1 MDNIVNFKDNL
12 PAIWEDFLDGYID
25 KNLLNNTLKKLATM
39 RKTDLIFPP
48 EGMIFSAFNLIN
60 PQNVKVIIVGQD
72 PYHDDNQACGLAFGV
87 LPGCK
92 IPPSLR
98 NIYKEL
104 KSDLGFEIEA
114 SGNLESWAANG
125 VLLLNTVLS
134 VEAHKPNSHQKILN
148 WEIFTNQVI
157 KALSIK
163 NDKLCFILWGT
174 PAQRKEEIIEN
185 KDKHLIIKGV
195 HPSPL
200 SANRGFFGSKP
211 FSQAEDF
218 LGIPIW
224 STLKEPTLF

>member
-60 PQNVKVIIVGQD
+60 PQDVKVIIVGQD

-148 WEIFTNQVI
+148 WETFTNQVI